1 MSSNAELPRQESG
14 WWLRPPKP
22 TVVFDFDGVIN
33 SYKSGWKGDT
43 EIPDAPVPG
52 ICEAIA
58 HVRLTGYRA
67 VVVSTRCR
75 TSDGMAAVRAYL
87 SDNEIVVDD
96 VRADKPPAV
105 CYIDDRAICFDGHPE
120 ALLEKIINF
129 KPWYSTEKVGLK

>member
-1 MSSNAELPRQESG
+1 MNGKVELPERRSG
-14 WWLRPPKP
+14 WWLRSPKP
-22 TVVFDFDGVIN
+22 TVVFDFDGVIH
-33 SYKSGWKGDT
+33 SYKRGWKGDA

-52 ICEAIA
+52 IREAVA
-58 HVRLTGYRA
+58 HVRLAGYRV

-75 TSDGMAAVRAYL
+75 SSDGMEAVRAYL
-87 SDNEIVVDD
+87 RDNDIEVDD

-129 KPWYSTEKVGLK
+129 KPWYATEK